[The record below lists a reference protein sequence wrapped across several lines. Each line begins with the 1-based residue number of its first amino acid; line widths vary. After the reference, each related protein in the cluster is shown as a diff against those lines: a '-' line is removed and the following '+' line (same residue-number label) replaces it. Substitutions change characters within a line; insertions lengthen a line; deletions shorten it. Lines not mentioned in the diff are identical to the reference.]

1 MMLSFLGRLVVTAL
15 AALIVAYLLPGVKI
29 ESAGYAF
36 LLAAVLALLNA
47 FVKPLLVFLTLP
59 FTIITLGL
67 FLIVINALIILLA
80 DKMLPGFEVG
90 GFWWAVLFSIILSL
104 VVSIMDGITGSGGN
118 S

>member
-1 MMLSFLGRLVVTAL
+1 MISFLGRLVVTAI
-15 AALIVAYLLPGVKI
+15 AAIIVAYLLPGVQI
-29 ESAGYAF
+29 DSAGYAF
-36 LLAAVLALLNA
+36 LLAAVLALLNT

-67 FLIVINALIILLA
+67 FLIVINAIIILLA

-90 GFWWAVLFSIILSL
+90 GFWWALLFSIILSL
-104 VVSIMDGITGSGGN
+104 VVAIMDAITGSREN